1 MPTYV
6 CSDAKGRLTSDQKS
20 EIVRSV
26 IISLGR
32 SVRRGLAITVLPIEK
47 LRRQMSVPGH
57 KADLMRRPDISAGY
71 AAVAAIRNCLAF
83 YPDRI
88 DAIEQRP
95 VG

>member
-1 MPTYV
+1 
-6 CSDAKGRLTSDQKS
+6 
-20 EIVRSV
+20 
-26 IISLGR
+26 
-32 SVRRGLAITVLPIEK
+32 VRRGLAITVLPIEK